1 MTYRKTK
8 STSVAAAKAS
18 FSAATGYRIENDPR
32 LPSQKKSPRTR
43 RRADPLG
50 ELFETEILPMLE
62 AAPALRP
69 VAIFEE
75 MRRRHPELG
84 CGIRRTLER
93 RVRAWR
99 AMHGPEQEVIFRQV
113 HEPGR
118 LGLSDFT
125 DMRSLAV
132 TISGVSLDHRLYH
145 FRLAYSGFCHAH
157 VVLGGESFV
166 AIAEGL
172 QNALWALGGAP
183 CEHRSDSLSA
193 AFHNLK
199 RQARDDLTDRYDALC
214 AHYRMTPSRNN
225 RGIAHENGAIEG
237 PHGHLKRALEDA
249 LLMRGSRDFEDLVAY
264 RRFID
269 EIVSRINARNLRRI
283 EVERALL
290 QPLPKRRTADF
301 EEVPVTVTS
310 SGGFTLRKVFYSVLH
325 SSAADPREERRVQA
339 KHDCRVD
346 LQSRHGERT
355 RREAQP
361 GAVSYRWRAD
371 TSQFRRRLSATDAS
385 RGSVLPPVRG
395 LAAERLGRCN
405 KGDSPRRQQVQG

>member
-1 MTYRKTK
+1 MLRHVLKHYIREKTLTGANADIVNHHHQL
-8 STSVAAAKAS
+8 SLSAVHGTGE
-18 FSAATGYRIENDPR
+18 FSSSDGQRFKIRADSLLGGYDPR
-32 LPSQKKSPRTR
+32 YFGYYDK
-43 RRADPLG
+43 A
-50 ELFETEILPMLE
+50 
-62 AAPALRP
+62 
-69 VAIFEE
+69 
-75 MRRRHPELG
+75 
-84 CGIRRTLER
+84 
-93 RVRAWR
+93 
-99 AMHGPEQEVIFRQV
+99 IFRQV

-199 RQARDDLTDRYDALC
+199 RQARDDLTGRYDALC

-310 SGGFTLRKVFYSVLH
+310 SGGFTLRKVFYSVPSRLIGH
-325 SSAADPREERRVQA
+325 RLRVRLYGLVVEMGYVRPRY
-339 KHDCRVD
+339 
-346 LQSRHGERT
+346 S
-355 RREAQP
+355 
-361 GAVSYRWRAD
+361 
-371 TSQFRRRLSATDAS
+371 
-385 RGSVLPPVRG
+385 PPVG
-395 LAAERLGRCN
+395 IDDHDIG
-405 KGDSPRRQQVQG
+405 KIPGPG